1 MTGRPETQDQQKALL
16 GRRILLGITG
26 SIAAYKSAVLAREL
40 IKRGAEVRVVMTP
53 SAIDF
58 ITPLTLATLVGSTVH
73 SDFTENK
80 DSGEWTNHVELGLWG
95 DLYLVAPCTAA
106 TLSAFVNG
114 TCNNLLQAVFLSSRC
129 PVAIAPAMD
138 LDMYTNKAT
147 QANLKTLSER
157 GVQIID
163 PQSGALA
170 SGLEGKGRMEEP
182 EEIANFIE
190 THFTKELP
198 FAGKRILV
206 TAGPT
211 EEAIDAV
218 RFLGNRSTGKMGFEI
233 AGRLADLGAEVTLI
247 TGPVNL
253 ATPPRVTRRIDIV
266 TAQDLYD
273 STVEIWPKMHAAIAC
288 AAVADMRPS
297 SPSTEKLHK
306 GDLPDSMKLEN
317 TPDTLLELG
326 NMKTQGQLLVGFALE
341 SDSMEESLKSAE
353 GKLKRKNLDMI
364 VMNTLSDDGAGFRH
378 DTNKVTIL
386 QNVDGHNTTHVF
398 ELKSKR
404 EVAKDI
410 VNLLIL

>member
-1 MTGRPETQDQQKALL
+1 MTGQPETQNQPKALL

-53 SAIDF
+53 SAVDF
-58 ITPLTLATLVGSTVH
+58 ITPLTLATLVGSPVH

-95 DLYLVAPCTAA
+95 DLYLVAPSTAG
-106 TLSAFVNG
+106 TISAFVSG
-114 TCNNLLQAVFLSSRC
+114 ACSNLLQAVFLSSRC
-129 PVAIAPAMD
+129 PVVIAPAMD
-138 LDMYTNKAT
+138 LDMFTNKST
-147 QANLKTLSER
+147 QANLKVLRDR
-157 GVQIID
+157 GIQIIE
-163 PQSGALA
+163 PTSGALA

-182 EEIANFIE
+182 EHIADFVQE
-190 THFTKELP
+190 HFTNNMP
-198 FAGKRILV
+198 FTGKKIVV

-218 RFLGNRSTGKMGFEI
+218 RYVGNRSTGKMGFEI

-253 ATPPRVTRRIDIV
+253 STPPRVTRRIDIV
-266 TAQDLYD
+266 TAQELYD
-273 STVEIWPKMHAAIAC
+273 RTVAIWPKMHAAIAC
-288 AAVADMRPS
+288 AAVADMRPT

-326 NMKTQGQLLVGFALE
+326 NMKTRGQLLVGFALE
-341 SDSMEESLKSAE
+341 SDTVEESLKSAE
-353 GKLKRKNLDMI
+353 AKLKRKNLDMI
-364 VMNTLSDDGAGFRH
+364 VMNTLSDDGAGFSH

-386 QNVDGHNTTHVF
+386 QNVDGHNTTHIF

-410 VNLLIL
+410 VNLLIF